1 MKTNI
6 QKQDSK
12 FQNAMVCNIDL
23 KGNTE
28 TQMIVFFNLKE
39 INFEELNRGIKE
51 ALKRCP
57 NVQKFKN
64 SIINKDFREIISFQ
78 EVTNL

>member
-12 FQNAMVCNIDL
+12 FQNAMVCNIGL
-23 KGNTE
+23 KSNTE

-39 INFEELNRGIKE
+39 INFEELNRGIK
-51 ALKRCP
+51 
-57 NVQKFKN
+57 V
-64 SIINKDFREIISFQ
+64 
-78 EVTNL
+78 